1 MSEDKVLKIDV
12 AADIVC
18 PWCYLGWQRLVD
30 ALKLR
35 PDVKVELNWR
45 PFQLNPSMPEEGI
58 DYQEYSAKRF
68 DPERM
73 KESRARLSTLGSE
86 VGLAFNFDKIEK
98 TGNTNAA
105 HRLILWAQQE
115 GKLAEIVPA
124 VMKAQFTEGRY
135 IGDVGVL
142 ADIGA
147 SIGMDRDALLKRFAE
162 GTDKDTV
169 SASSEQAREE
179 GISSVPFYTF
189 GSKVT
194 VEGCNPSAVL
204 AGKIDEAF
212 EPLSKAG

>member
-1 MSEDKVLKIDV
+1 MPENEVLKIDV

-35 PDVKVELNWR
+35 PAVKTELQWH
-45 PFQLNPSMPEEGI
+45 PFQLNPSMPDEGV
-58 DYQEYSAKRF
+58 DYKEYAAKRF

-73 KESRARLSTLGSE
+73 KESRARLAALGHE
-86 VGLAFNFDKIEK
+86 VGLEFNFDKIEK

-115 GKLAEIVPA
+115 GKLQKIVPA
-124 VMKAQFTEGRY
+124 IMKAQFTEGRY

-147 SIGMDRDALLKRFAE
+147 AVGMDKDALAKKFAA

-169 SASSEQAREE
+169 SAASERARAQ
-179 GISSVPFYTF
+179 GITSVPFYTI
-189 GSKVT
+189 GGKLT

-204 AGKIDEAF
+204 AEKMDEAF
-212 EPLSKAG
+212 ETLRKAG